1 MRQTEVTIKGKT
13 YKLQSI
19 PFKSY
24 MDIND
29 KNTDKHG
36 NLKKSG
42 YVADLFK
49 HCVIEPKV
57 VMSDFDDDFGAAL
70 ELVGEIEK
78 FLTTSD
84 DAEADTGESTE

>member
-1 MRQTEVTIKGKT
+1 MRQTEVTIKDKT

-29 KNTDKHG
+29 KNMDKHG
-36 NLKKSG
+36 NLKRAG

-57 VMSDFDDDFGAAL
+57 KMSDFDDDIAAAL
-70 ELVGEIEK
+70 ELVGEIEN

-84 DAEADTGESTE
+84 DAEADAGEGAE

>member
-19 PFKSY
+19 PFKSF

-49 HCVIEPKV
+49 HCVIDPKV
-57 VMSDFDDDFGAAL
+57 IMSDFDDNFGAAM
-70 ELVGEIEK
+70 ELVNHIES
-78 FLTTSD
+78 FLTASED
-84 DAEADTGESTE
+84 SEAEQGESAD

>member
-1 MRQTEVTIKGKT
+1 MRQTEVKVKGKA

-24 MDIND
+24 MDI
-29 KNTDKHG
+29 TDKHTDKNG

-42 YVADLFK
+42 YIEDLLK

-57 VMSDFDDDFGAAL
+57 TMSAFDDDFGAAM
-70 ELVGEIEK
+70 ELTNKIES
-78 FLTTSD
+78 FLTGVEN
-84 DAEADTGESTE
+84 AETIPGESAE

>member
-1 MRQTEVTIKGKT
+1 MRQTEVEVREKT

-19 PFKSY
+19 PFKAY
-24 MDIND
+24 MDMTD
-29 KNTDKHG
+29 KHTDKHG

-57 VMSDFDDDFGAAL
+57 TMSDFDDDFGAAM
-70 ELVGEIEK
+70 ELTSKIES
-78 FLTTSD
+78 FLTGVEN
-84 DAEADTGESTE
+84 AEAEPGESAE

>member
-19 PFKSY
+19 PFKSF

-36 NLKKSG
+36 NLKKSS

-57 VMSDFDDDFGAAL
+57 IMSDFDDDFGAAM
-70 ELVGEIEK
+70 ELVNQIES
-78 FLTTSD
+78 FLTASED
-84 DAEADTGESTE
+84 SEADEGESAE